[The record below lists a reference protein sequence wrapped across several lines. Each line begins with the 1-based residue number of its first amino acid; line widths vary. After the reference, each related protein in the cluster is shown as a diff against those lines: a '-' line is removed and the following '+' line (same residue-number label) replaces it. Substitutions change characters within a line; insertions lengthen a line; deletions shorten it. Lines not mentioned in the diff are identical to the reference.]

1 VKLRRSTG
9 FTLVELLV
17 AMALLA
23 LMGIIAWR
31 GLDHVI
37 AQRARVDADTAETG
51 RILRTLAQIERDLTQ
66 RVPDALFAGRYGG
79 GGGVLPLALQF
90 AADDEGRERI
100 SVLRTQP
107 GTREA
112 RTVVYAVENSQLVRR
127 LADASGKQDI
137 DRVKMLDFVH
147 SLEIRVLVDGQW
159 TAPLLLDAAT
169 GGARATAIRFTIE
182 RNSGTQYVEV
192 LQI

>member
-1 VKLRRSTG
+1 MNQRRGSG

-23 LMGIIAWR
+23 LMAIIAWR

-37 AQRARVDADTAETG
+37 AQRARVDAQTAETG
-51 RILRTLAQIERDLTQ
+51 RVLRTLAQIERDLKQ

-79 GGGVLPLALQF
+79 GSVLPLALQF
-90 AADDEGRERI
+90 AADDDGRERI
-100 SVLRTQP
+100 TVLRTQP

-112 RTVVYAVENSQLVRR
+112 RAVVYAVEDSQLVRH

-137 DRVKMLDFVH
+137 DRVKMLDAVH

-159 TAPLLLDAAT
+159 TAPLLLEAAA
-169 GGARATAIRFTIE
+169 GGGRATAIRFTIE
-182 RNSGTQYVEV
+182 RNGGAQYVQV